1 MIWVTLNRSACLCV
15 FGLDVLDDSYAY
27 MMFASLCVYVSIRLD
42 FRALFGL
49 WESKIFDFFVLWG
62 FFFFFVCAS
71 LDGNEIAFW
80 GLLCFV
86 FNPFRCPNSKW
97 G

>member
-1 MIWVTLNRSACLCV
+1 MF

-62 FFFFFVCAS
+62 FFLCVQ
-71 LDGNEIAFW
+71 FW
-80 GLLCFV
+80 MEMKLLFGDYCVLYLTCLGFQTV
-86 FNPFRCPNSKW
+86 SGVKY
-97 G
+97 